1 MEHTTI
7 DDIIQ
12 VKRIDYD
19 IDTEEIT
26 VMKFDRMMAYKDEN
40 ADIFK
45 LYLSKGTANVDLG
58 TSEVGAKMFYTTAS
72 GQLITI
78 NGVVT
83 VDTIYHDTEY
93 DLVWHVDFS
102 LTNECYVQGRFRA
115 DICLTKG
122 TKQRTIIIMEGN
134 VL

>member
-1 MEHTTI
+1 MDQTTI
-7 DDIIQ
+7 SDILQ
-12 VKRIDYD
+12 ETRLDYD
-19 IDTEEIT
+19 IDTEKIT
-26 VMKFDRMMAYKDEN
+26 VMKMDRLMAYKDEN
-40 ADIFK
+40 ANIFR
-45 LYLSKGTANVDLG
+45 LYLSKGTANVDLA
-58 TSEVGAKMFYTTAS
+58 TSEVGAKMFFITA
-72 GQLITI
+72 GGALITI

-93 DLVWHVDFS
+93 DLVYHVDFS

-122 TKQRTIIIMEGN
+122 TKQRTIIIIEGN